1 MMFLRF
7 SYSLIASAL
16 VMAAAAAADF
26 HPSAVTSDLAKST
39 LSKSGT
45 ICKALS
51 VFLGDNVSY
60 SCSTAYNSS
69 IASYWSEQEAEIFP
83 SCVVTPT
90 SKEDVSL
97 AIFILNIGSKIF
109 PGQSNFAIRSGGH
122 TPFAGAANIN
132 SGITI
137 DLKNLNKIDVSAD
150 KSVVEIGP
158 GNRWG
163 DVYSVLDEQGL
174 AIPGGRV
181 SIVGVGGL
189 VTGGGISFF
198 SPRYGFV
205 CDNIENFEVVLATG
219 QIVNANSKT
228 NPDLWKAL
236 KGGSNNFGVVT
247 SFTVRAFAQGKLWGG
262 FIGLDISTLTK
273 QFQAFEDLTGSA
285 NYDPYAA
292 LIFNLVW
299 DVSSDTWSTAHS
311 LEYTKPQA
319 NPPVFQNFT
328 SLPQLFST
336 MRISNLTDFTVE
348 LAASNP
354 AGRRQLFVTKTYKNS
369 AAMMA
374 SIYQISQTV
383 VKPLTAI
390 SAIKWSLSFQPVPT
404 VLLSK
409 AASTGGN
416 SLGLDASD
424 GNLFNVLLTASWDDA
439 ADDALISTQAK
450 ALFDQAEVEAKDLDV
465 AHPYLYLNYAA
476 PWQDPMSGYG
486 AESKANL
493 QTVSKKYDPAGVFQ
507 KNVPGGFKLFT

>member
-1 MMFLRF
+1 M
-7 SYSLIASAL
+7 
-16 VMAAAAAADF
+16 AAAAADF
-26 HPSAVTSDLAKST
+26 HPSAVTNDLAKST

-51 VFLGDNVSY
+51 VFLGDKVSY

-69 IASYWSEQEAEIFP
+69 ITSYWSEQEAEIFP

-90 SKEDVSL
+90 SNEDVSV
-97 AIFILNIGSKIF
+97 AVFILNIGSKIF

-137 DLKNLNKIDVSAD
+137 DLKNLNKINVCAD

-189 VTGGGISFF
+189 
-198 SPRYGFV
+198 
-205 CDNIENFEVVLATG
+205 NFEVVLATG

-247 SFTVRAFAQGKLWGG
+247 SFTVQAFAQGKLWGG
-262 FIGLDISTLTK
+262 FIALDISTLTK

-285 NYDPYAA
+285 DYDPYAA

-336 MRISNLTDFTVE
+336 MRISNLTDFAVE

-450 ALFDQAEVEAKDLDV
+450 ALFDQAEVEAKDLGV

-476 PWQDPMSGYG
+476 PWQDPISGYG